1 MNLVTF
7 LHVVIESGFALFC
20 LLAVLSI
27 RMYDTGER
35 KATKAL
41 IACLLINVV
50 INIADALAY
59 VFRGDTTSTGYLMV
73 RISNF
78 AVFTGMFVLLA
89 FGSKLL
95 DTLLEDRG
103 AGKDK
108 RQRNAVYGLCGA
120 AVVLIVLSAFLGF
133 LYSFDEQNYY
143 HRGILYPVLPALA
156 AAAVVLLIIRTI
168 KEHEALPEGEYRALM
183 CIWVLPVL
191 GMAAQTLYYGISL
204 SNICNSIA
212 VIILTTV
219 FIRETIDDLSVRRS
233 FILNGES
240 VERISGDLEGFLKG
254 IGTERQ
260 NRIRIR
266 FTVEEA
272 LLSIWQ
278 RFGDLNMVK
287 VIASVRFGRPSIR
300 IEHVGDAFNP
310 FSKTK
315 SSAEEWSRGL
325 LASAGISPTYSYTH
339 GTNIMKIP
347 LRRMSVN
354 PVIVVIFTIIFGIIA
369 GSVAMVALSEGDAQ
383 YVTQGLLTP
392 VYDLWNNILYSVSAP
407 AMLIIVMSTMLD
419 TREVSEQGGNAGMI
433 TGRYFF
439 ISLVLGVI
447 TIVAAVLIS
456 GNHFVLNEFSRN
468 ILSDLIKGFFSIIPE
483 NLLDPIRDFNTA
495 QLILMGIIF
504 AYAAMAVGQQAGG
517 LVELIHELNLV
528 SMQLAQWIAQLMPVF
543 TVFLTAQLVI
553 SHNAQLLASLLVVIP
568 FSIALSILI
577 MAVLL
582 LYTSKRFGVKMS
594 VLIKKLWPSF
604 ILSLKTGLDS
614 DSYALSEKSCIKS
627 FGIQKIFTQRVLPL
641 GLVLY
646 MPASIIG
653 MISFVIFA
661 ALRSGVEITPV
672 WILTAI
678 VFALILLVAAP
689 PIPGVNLLSYVVIIG
704 QLGIGKEY
712 VIAAMVFDI
721 LFNAFGAAANLL
733 MLQLDMIMQAEHM
746 GILNQDVLRSET
758 AVERG
763 SRR

>member
-1 MNLVTF
+1 MNLITF
-7 LHVVIESGFALFC
+7 LHITLESGFALFC

-27 RMYDTGER
+27 RMYDTGSR
-35 KATKAL
+35 KSTKAI
-41 IACLLINVV
+41 IACLLMNTV

-59 VFRGDTTSTGYLMV
+59 VYRGDPTNVGFIMV

-78 AVFTGMFVLLA
+78 VVFAGMFALLA
-89 FGSKLL
+89 FGNKLL
-95 DTLLEDRG
+95 DTLLEERG
-103 AGKDK
+103 AGENKK
-108 RQRNAVYGLCGA
+108 QRNTVYGLCGA
-120 AVVLIVLSAFLGF
+120 GVALIVLSSFLGF
-133 LYSFDEQNYY
+133 LYSFDSQNLY
-143 HRGILYPVLPALA
+143 HRGILYTVLPVLA
-156 AAAVVLLIIRTI
+156 AAAVFILIARTLN
-168 KEHEALPEGEYRALM
+168 ERDALPESEYKALM

-212 VIILTTV
+212 VIIMTVV
-219 FIRETIDDLSVRRS
+219 FIREIIDGISVRKS

-240 VERISGDLEGFLKG
+240 VERISEDLDSFLKG

-278 RFGDLNMVK
+278 HFGELNMVK

-300 IEHVGDAFNP
+300 LEHVGEAHNP

-315 SSAEEWSRGL
+315 SSVDEWSTGL
-325 LASAGISPTYSYTH
+325 LASAGISPTYSYSH
-339 GTNIMKIP
+339 GTNVMKIP
-347 LRRMSVN
+347 LHRLSVN
-354 PVIVVIFTIIFGIIA
+354 PVIVVVFTIIFGIIT
-369 GSVAMVALSEGDAQ
+369 GSVAMVALTEGDALF
-383 YVTQGLLTP
+383 VTEGLLVP

-419 TREVSEQGGNAGMI
+419 TREVSEQGGNAGII
-433 TGRYFF
+433 TGRYFI
-439 ISLVLGVI
+439 ISMVLGVI
-447 TIVAAVLIS
+447 TIVAAVLAS
-456 GNHFVLNEFSRN
+456 GHDFTYNGFSRE
-468 ILSDLIKGFFSIIPE
+468 ILSDLIKGLFSVVPE
-483 NLLDPIRDFNTA
+483 NMIDPIRDFNTA

-504 AYAAMAVGQQAGG
+504 AYATMAVGQQVSGI
-517 LVELIHELNLV
+517 VSLIHQLNSI
-528 SMQLAQWIAQLMPVF
+528 SMQLAQWIAELMPVF

-553 SHNAQLLASLLVVIP
+553 SRNAELLVSLLVVIP
-568 FSIALSILI
+568 FSIIVSLLI
-577 MAVLL
+577 MAAVLL
-582 LYTSKRFGVKMS
+582 VVARIAGVKTA
-594 VLIKKLWPSF
+594 VLVKKLWPTF
-604 ILSLKTGLDS
+604 ILTLKTGLDS
-614 DSYALSEKSCIKS
+614 DSYALSEKCCIKS
-627 FGIQKIFTQRVLPL
+627 LGMQKIFTQRVLPL

-646 MPASIIG
+646 MPASIVG

-661 ALRSGVEITPV
+661 ALRDGVAITPV

-721 LFNAFGAAANLL
+721 LFNAFASAANQT
-733 MLQLDMIMQAEHM
+733 MLQLDMIMQAKRM
-746 GILNQDVLRSET
+746 GLLNRNVLRRDGGTNVT
-758 AVERG
+758 A
-763 SRR
+763 